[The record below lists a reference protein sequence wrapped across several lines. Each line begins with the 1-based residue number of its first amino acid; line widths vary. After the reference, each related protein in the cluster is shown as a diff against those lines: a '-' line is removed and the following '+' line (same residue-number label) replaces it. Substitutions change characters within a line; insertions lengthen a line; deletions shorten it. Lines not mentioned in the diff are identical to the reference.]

1 MMHKTG
7 KSALVIGGSG
17 LVGSHIV
24 ALLAQSSIYHTI
36 VVAGRRP
43 LEFQSDKIKFSPLEL
58 SQISQLTIDIEIDD
72 VFCALGTTIKKAK
85 TQEAFRSVDFDAVVE
100 LAQWAKQRNV
110 KHFAVVSSIGATTRT
125 KNFYLK
131 TKGQMENR
139 LMQMGLDCLIIVRP
153 SLLLG
158 KRTEV
163 RTGEKIGEALSMLID
178 PILRL
183 VAPKYR
189 AIEAEKVARAMVAFC
204 ETKFGDTFIIESD
217 QLQTF

>member
-1 MMHKTG
+1 MYKTG

-43 LEFQSDKIKFSPLEL
+43 LEFQSDKIKFLPLEL
-58 SQISQLTIDIEIDD
+58 SQITELPIDIEIDD

-100 LAQWAKQRNV
+100 LAQWAKQRNA

-131 TKGQMENR
+131 TKGLMENR
-139 LMQMGLDCLIIVRP
+139 LMQMGLECLIIVRP

-163 RTGEKIGEALSMLID
+163 RTGEKIGEMLSLLFD

-189 AIEAEKVARAMVAFC
+189 AIKADKVARAMVALC
-204 ETKFGDTFIIESD
+204 ESKFGDTFIIESD